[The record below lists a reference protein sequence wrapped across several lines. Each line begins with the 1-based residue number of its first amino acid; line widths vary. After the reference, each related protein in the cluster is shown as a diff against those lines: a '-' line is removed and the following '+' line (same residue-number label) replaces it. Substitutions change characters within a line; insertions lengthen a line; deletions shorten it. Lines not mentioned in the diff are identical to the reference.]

1 MLLLGQRPLTASDA
15 DHRLFAD
22 RSSELQRVLRA
33 LDLGLNAYVHGPPG
47 SGRTSFLRQ
56 VERGRPDAHY
66 VRLHG
71 FETLA
76 DRLDEA
82 ERAVTGRSVLERHR
96 PSPLAATL
104 KAFSTTEVKV
114 AADPLRHLR
123 EAAGPGGGEPRHV
136 VLVDDLGQKDCHEL
150 FGRLRDDLWELPIQW
165 VAAGSASSLDAP
177 ADTFFDAVVEL
188 LPFDHKGLREL
199 VRRRAASGTPE
210 EGRLLLSR
218 AEPVIESVAP
228 CTPRRALSVLR
239 ELYLSDDL
247 AEATRDLAN
256 LQSARASLKPTANK
270 LLDALIHHGPTY
282 AGDAELLAE
291 VGVTRSRV
299 VQLLA
304 ELEADGLV
312 IAQRA
317 GRRKL
322 FAVPAGRPMA
332 VDVVPEGRRGDEDR
346 RGATDES

>member
-1 MLLLGQRPLTASDA
+1 M
-15 DHRLFAD
+15 RL
-22 RSSELQRVLRA
+22 
-33 LDLGLNAYVHGPPG
+33 Y
-47 SGRTSFLRQ
+47 
-56 VERGRPDAHY
+56 
-66 VRLHG
+66 G
-71 FETLA
+71 FDTLS
-76 DRLDEA
+76 DRLDQVEL
-82 ERAVTGRSVLERHR
+82 AVTGVPLKRTGPSQLAQVL
-96 PSPLAATL
+96 
-104 KAFSTTEVKV
+104 KFGSTTETKIV
-114 AADPLRHLR
+114 ADPLRHLKKSV
-123 EAAGPGGGEPRHV
+123 GLFQGEPLHV
-136 VLVDDLGQKDCHEL
+136 VLVDDLDRKECHEL
-150 FGRLRDDLWELPIQW
+150 FGRLRDELWELQIQW
-165 VAAGSASSLDAP
+165 VVAGSSSLDPP
-177 ADTFFDAVVEL
+177 ADTFFDVVVEL
-188 LPFDHKGLREL
+188 VPFDHNGLEEL
-199 VRRRAASGTPE
+199 VRRRATSGTPE

-239 ELYLSDDL
+239 DLYLSDDL

-256 LQSARASLKPTANK
+256 LRSARESLKPTANK

-322 FAVPAGRPMA
+322 FAVPAGRPMP
-332 VDVVPEGRRGDEDR
+332 VDIVSEGQ
-346 RGATDES
+346 RGATDEL

>member
-1 MLLLGQRPLTASDA
+1 MLLLGQRPLTASEA

-22 RSSELQRVLRA
+22 RSSELQRVRRG

-47 SGRTSFLRQ
+47 SGRTSFQRQ
-56 VERGRPDAHY
+56 VERDRPEARY

-71 FETLA
+71 SETLA
-76 DRLDEA
+76 DRIDEI
-82 ERAVTGRSVLERHR
+82 ERAVTGSNALQRPR
-96 PSPLAATL
+96 PSPFAEVF
-104 KAFSTTEVKV
+104 KAVSTTEVKT
-114 AADPLRHLR
+114 AADPLRYLR
-123 EAAGPGGGEPRHV
+123 RAVGPIGGEPFHV
-136 VLVDDLGQKDCHEL
+136 VLVDDLDRKDCHEL
-150 FGRLRDDLWELPIQW
+150 FGRLRDGLWELPIQW
-165 VAAGSASSLDAP
+165 VVAGSASSLDPP

-188 LPFDHKGLREL
+188 PPFDHEGLQEL

-210 EGRLLLSR
+210 EGSLLLSR

-239 ELYLSDDL
+239 DLYLSDDV

-256 LQSARASLKPTANK
+256 LQSARASLKPTANR
-270 LLDALIHHGPTY
+270 LLDALIHYGPTY

-312 IAQRA
+312 TAQRA

-322 FAVPAGRPMA
+322 FTVPAGRPMP
-332 VDVVPEGRRGDEDR
+332 VDVVPEGRS
-346 RGATDES
+346 GATDGL

>member
-1 MLLLGQRPLTASDA
+1 MGQRPLTASDA
-15 DHRLFAD
+15 DHHLFAD
-22 RSSELQRVLRA
+22 RSSELRRVRRA
-33 LDLGLNAYVHGPPG
+33 LDLGLNAYVYGPRG

-56 VERGRPDAHY
+56 VEWDRPEARY
-66 VRLHG
+66 VRLQG
-71 FETLA
+71 VETLS
-76 DRLDEA
+76 DRLDEI
-82 ERAVTGRSVLERHR
+82 ERAVTGSSVLERHR
-96 PSPLAATL
+96 PSPLAE
-104 KAFSTTEVKV
+104 AFKSFSNTEVRM
-114 AADPLRHLR
+114 AADPLRYLR
-123 EAAGPGGGEPRHV
+123 EAIARISSESPHV
-136 VLVDDLGQKDCHEL
+136 VLVDDLDQKDCHEL
-150 FGRLRDDLWELPIQW
+150 FGRLRDELWELPIQW
-165 VAAGSASSLDAP
+165 VVAGSASSLDPP

-188 LPFDHKGLREL
+188 LLLDHEGLQEL
-199 VRRRAASGTPE
+199 VRRRAASGTPD
-210 EGRLLLSR
+210 EGSLLLSR

-282 AGDAELLAE
+282 AGDVELLAE

-312 IAQRA
+312 TAQRE

-322 FAVPAGRPMA
+322 FTVLAGRPA
-332 VDVVPEGRRGDEDR
+332 SIDVMPKGHG
-346 RGATDES
+346 GATDEP

>member
-15 DHRLFAD
+15 DHSLFAD
-22 RSSELQRVLRA
+22 RSSELQRVRRA

-56 VERGRPDAHY
+56 VERDRPEACY

-71 FETLA
+71 FETLE
-76 DRLDEA
+76 DRLDQV
-82 ERAVTGRSVLERHR
+82 ERAVTGSNVLERPR
-96 PSPLAATL
+96 PSPFAETF
-104 KAFSTTEVKV
+104 KAFATTEVK
-114 AADPLRHLR
+114 AAPDPFRNLRR
-123 EAAGPGGGEPRHV
+123 AVGPIGGEPFRV
-136 VLVDDLGQKDCHEL
+136 VLVDDLGHKECHEL
-150 FGRLRDDLWELPIQW
+150 FGRWRDGLWEMPIQW
-165 VAAGSASSLDAP
+165 VVAAGSASSLDPP

-188 LPFDHKGLREL
+188 LPFDHEGLQEL
-199 VRRRAASGTPE
+199 VRRRAASGTPG
-210 EGRLLLSR
+210 EGSLLFST

-239 ELYLSDDL
+239 DLYLSDDL
-247 AEATRDLAN
+247 AEATRNLAN
-256 LQSARASLKPTANK
+256 LQSARASLKPTANR

-282 AGDAELLAE
+282 AGDVELLAE

-322 FAVPAGRPMA
+322 FAVPAGRPMP
-332 VDVVPEGRRGDEDR
+332 VDVVSEGQ
-346 RGATDES
+346 RGATDEL

>member
-1 MLLLGQRPLTASDA
+1 MLLLGQRPLTASEA
-15 DHRLFAD
+15 DQNLFAD
-22 RSSELQRVLRA
+22 RSSELQRVRRA

-56 VERGRPDAHY
+56 VEHGWPKARY
-66 VRLHG
+66 VRLHA
-71 FETLA
+71 FETLE
-76 DRLDEA
+76 DRLDQV
-82 ERAVTGRSVLERHR
+82 ERAVTNSNVLERYR
-96 PSPLAATL
+96 PPPWTEGIKL
-104 KAFSTTEVKV
+104 FSNTEVKI
-114 AADPLRHLR
+114 APDPLRNLR
-123 EAAGPGGGEPRHV
+123 EAVERIGDDTRPV
-136 VLVDDLGQKDCHEL
+136 VLVDDLDHKECHEL
-150 FGRLRDDLWELPIQW
+150 FGRQRDGLWEMKIQW
-165 VAAGSASSLDAP
+165 VVAGSASPLDPP

-188 LPFDHKGLREL
+188 LPFDHEGLREL
-199 VRRRAASGTPE
+199 VRLRAASGTPD
-210 EGRLLLSR
+210 EGSLLLSR

-239 ELYLSDDL
+239 DLYLSDDL

-256 LQSARASLKPTANK
+256 LRLARASLKPTANK

-312 IAQRA
+312 TAQRA

-322 FAVPAGRPMA
+322 FAVPSGRPTS
-332 VDVVPEGRRGDEDR
+332 VDVVSKV
-346 RGATDES
+346 RGATDEP

>member
-15 DHRLFAD
+15 DQRLFAD
-22 RSSELQRVLRA
+22 RTSELQRVRRA

-56 VERGRPDAHY
+56 VERDRPEACY

-71 FETLA
+71 FETLE
-76 DRLDEA
+76 DRLDQV
-82 ERAVTGRSVLERHR
+82 ERAVTGSNVLERPR
-96 PSPLAATL
+96 SSPFAETF
-104 KAFSTTEVKV
+104 KAFATTEVK
-114 AADPLRHLR
+114 AAPDPFCNLRR
-123 EAAGPGGGEPRHV
+123 AVGPIGGEPFRV
-136 VLVDDLGQKDCHEL
+136 VLVDDLGHKECHEL
-150 FGRLRDDLWELPIQW
+150 FGRWRDGLWEMPIQW
-165 VAAGSASSLDAP
+165 VAAGSASSLDPP
-177 ADTFFDAVVEL
+177 ADTFFDAVVAL
-188 LPFDHKGLREL
+188 LPFDDEGLREL

-210 EGRLLLSR
+210 EGSLLMST
-218 AEPVIESVAP
+218 ADSVIESVAP

-239 ELYLSDDL
+239 DLYLSDDL

-322 FAVPAGRPMA
+322 FAVPAGRPMPVGA
-332 VDVVPEGRRGDEDR
+332 MPEDQ
-346 RGATDES
+346 RGAPDEP

>member
-15 DHRLFAD
+15 DHQLFAG
-22 RSSELQRVLRA
+22 RSSELQRVRRA
-33 LDLGLNAYVHGPPG
+33 LDLGLNAYINGPPG

-56 VERGRPDAHY
+56 VERGRPEARY
-66 VRLHG
+66 VRLNG

-76 DRLDEA
+76 DRLDQIQL
-82 ERAVTGRSVLERHR
+82 AVTGSNVLERRR
-96 PSPLAATL
+96 PSPIAETL
-104 KAFSTTEVKV
+104 KAFSTTEVKIV
-114 AADPLRHLR
+114 ADPLRFLR
-123 EAAGPGGGEPRHV
+123 RAVGPIGGEPFHV
-136 VLVDDLGQKDCHEL
+136 VLVDDLDRKECHEL
-150 FGRLRDDLWELPIQW
+150 FGRLRDGLWDLPIQW
-165 VAAGSASSLDAP
+165 VVAGSASSLDPP

-188 LPFDHKGLREL
+188 LPFDHEGLQEL
-199 VRRRAASGTPE
+199 VRRRAASGTPQE
-210 EGRLLLSR
+210 ASLLMSV
-218 AEPVIESVAP
+218 ADSVTETVAP

-239 ELYLSDDL
+239 DLYLSDDL
-247 AEATRDLAN
+247 AEATSQLAN

-270 LLDALIHHGPTY
+270 LLDALIHYGPTY

-322 FAVPAGRPMA
+322 FAVPAGRPMP
-332 VDVVPEGRRGDEDR
+332 VDVVPEGQ
-346 RGATDES
+346 RGATDEL

>member
-1 MLLLGQRPLTASDA
+1 MLLLGQRPLTASEA
-15 DHRLFAD
+15 DRHLFAD
-22 RSSELQRVLRA
+22 RSSELQRVRRA
-33 LDLGLNAYVHGPPG
+33 LDLGLNAYIHGPPG

-56 VERGRPDAHY
+56 VERGRPEARY

-71 FETLA
+71 FETLE
-76 DRLDEA
+76 DRLDQI
-82 ERAVTGRSVLERHR
+82 ERAVTNSNVLERHR
-96 PSPLAATL
+96 PPPWTEGIKL
-104 KAFSTTEVKV
+104 FSNTEVKI
-114 AADPLRHLR
+114 APDPLLNLR
-123 EAAGPGGGEPRHV
+123 RAVGPIGGEPFHV
-136 VLVDDLGQKDCHEL
+136 VLVDDLGHKDCHEL
-150 FGRLRDDLWELPIQW
+150 FGRLRDALWELPIQW
-165 VAAGSASSLDAP
+165 VVAGSASSLDSP

-188 LPFDHKGLREL
+188 LPFDHDGLREL

-239 ELYLSDDL
+239 DLYLSDDL

-312 IAQRA
+312 IAQRE

-322 FAVPAGRPMA
+322 FAVPAGRPMP
-332 VDVVPEGRRGDEDR
+332 VDVVPEGQ
-346 RGATDES
+346 RGATDEL

>member
-1 MLLLGQRPLTASDA
+1 MILLGQRPLTASDA
-15 DHRLFAD
+15 DYRLFAN
-22 RSSELQRVLRA
+22 RSSELQRVRRA

-56 VERGRPDAHY
+56 VEHGRPKARY

-71 FETLA
+71 FETLE
-76 DRLDEA
+76 DRLDQV
-82 ERAVTGRSVLERHR
+82 ERAVTGSNALERPR
-96 PSPLAATL
+96 PSLAAGMVRAL
-104 KAFSTTEVKV
+104 STTEVKIV
-114 AADPLRHLR
+114 ADRLRFLR
-123 EAAGPGGGEPRHV
+123 RTVGPIGGEPFHV
-136 VLVDDLGQKDCHEL
+136 VLVDDLDRKDCHEL
-150 FGRLRDDLWELPIQW
+150 FGRLRDGLWELPIQW
-165 VAAGSASSLDAP
+165 VVAGSASSLDPP
-177 ADTFFDAVVEL
+177 ADTFFDAVVGL
-188 LPFDHKGLREL
+188 LPFDHEGLQEL
-199 VRRRAASGTPE
+199 VRRRAASGTPQE
-210 EGRLLLSR
+210 ESLLMSV
-218 AEPVIESVAP
+218 ADSVTETVAP

-239 ELYLSDDL
+239 DLYLSDDL
-247 AEATRDLAN
+247 AEATSQLAN

-270 LLDALIHHGPTY
+270 LLDALIHYGPTY
-282 AGDAELLAE
+282 AGDVDLLAE

-322 FAVPAGRPMA
+322 FAVPAGRPMP
-332 VDVVPEGRRGDEDR
+332 VDVVPEGQ

>member
-1 MLLLGQRPLTASDA
+1 MLLLGQRPLTASEA
-15 DHRLFAD
+15 DKHLFAD
-22 RSSELQRVLRA
+22 RSSELQRVRRA

-56 VERGRPDAHY
+56 VERGRPEACY

-76 DRLDEA
+76 DRLDGI
-82 ERAVTGRSVLERHR
+82 ERAVTGRSGLERHR
-96 PSPLAATL
+96 PSPLGETF
-104 KAFSTTEVKV
+104 KAFSTTEVKI

-123 EAAGPGGGEPRHV
+123 KAVGPGGGVARHV
-136 VLVDDLGQKDCHEL
+136 VLVDDLERKDCHEL
-150 FGRLRDDLWELPIQW
+150 FGRLRDVLWELPIQW
-165 VAAGSASSLDAP
+165 VVAGSSPSLDPP
-177 ADTFFDAVVEL
+177 ADTFFDAVVAL
-188 LPFDHKGLREL
+188 LPFDHEGLREL
-199 VRRRAASGTPE
+199 VRLRAASGTPE

-239 ELYLSDDL
+239 DLYLSDDL

-270 LLDALIHHGPTY
+270 LLDALIHYGPTH
-282 AGDAELLAE
+282 AGDAQLLEE

-304 ELEADGLV
+304 ELEAESLV
-312 IAQRA
+312 TAQRE

-322 FAVPAGRPMA
+322 FAVSAGRHMA
-332 VDVVPEGRRGDEDR
+332 VDDVSEARP
-346 RGATDES
+346 GATDEP

>member
-15 DHRLFAD
+15 DHHLFAN
-22 RSSELQRVLRA
+22 RSSELQRVRRG

-56 VERGRPDAHY
+56 VEHGRPKARY

-76 DRLDEA
+76 DRLDGI
-82 ERAVTGRSVLERHR
+82 ERAVTGSNSLERHR
-96 PSPLAATL
+96 PDPFSAAFR
-104 KAFSTTEVKV
+104 AWSTTEVKV

-123 EAAGPGGGEPRHV
+123 KAAGPGGAEPRHV
-136 VLVDDLGQKDCHEL
+136 VLVDDLDRKDCHEL
-150 FGRLRDDLWELPIQW
+150 FGRLRDGLWELPIQW
-165 VAAGSASSLDAP
+165 VVAGSASSLDPP

-188 LPFDHKGLREL
+188 LPFDHEGLQEL
-199 VRRRAASGTPE
+199 VRRRAASGTPD
-210 EGRLLLSR
+210 EGSLLLSR

-239 ELYLSDDL
+239 DLYLSDDL

-256 LQSARASLKPTANK
+256 LRLARASLKPTANK

-304 ELEADGLV
+304 ELEADGFV
-312 IAQRA
+312 IAQRV

-322 FAVPAGRPMA
+322 FAVPSGRPTS
-332 VDVVPEGRRGDEDR
+332 VDVVSKV
-346 RGATDES
+346 RGATDEP

>member
-15 DHRLFAD
+15 DQRLFAD
-22 RSSELQRVLRA
+22 RTSELQRVRRA

-56 VERGRPDAHY
+56 VERDRPEACY
-66 VRLHG
+66 VRLYG
-71 FETLA
+71 FETLE
-76 DRLDEA
+76 DRLDQV
-82 ERAVTGRSVLERHR
+82 ERAVTGSNVLERPR
-96 PSPLAATL
+96 PSPFAF
-104 KAFSTTEVKV
+104 KAFATTEVK
-114 AADPLRHLR
+114 AAPDPFRNLRR
-123 EAAGPGGGEPRHV
+123 AVGPIGGEPFRV
-136 VLVDDLGQKDCHEL
+136 VLVDDLGHKECHEL
-150 FGRLRDDLWELPIQW
+150 FGRWRDGLWEMPIQW
-165 VAAGSASSLDAP
+165 VAAGSASSLDPP
-177 ADTFFDAVVEL
+177 ADTFFDAVVAL
-188 LPFDHKGLREL
+188 LPFDDEGLREL

-210 EGRLLLSR
+210 EGSLLMSR
-218 AEPVIESVAP
+218 ADSVIESVAP

-239 ELYLSDDL
+239 DLYLSDDL

-312 IAQRA
+312 IVQRE

-322 FAVPAGRPMA
+322 FAVPAGLPIPVGA
-332 VDVVPEGRRGDEDR
+332 VPEDQ
-346 RGATDES
+346 RGAPDEP

>member
-15 DHRLFAD
+15 DHQLFAD
-22 RSSELQRVLRA
+22 RSSELQRVRRA
-33 LDLGLNAYVHGPPG
+33 LDLGLNAYIHGPPG

-56 VERGRPDAHY
+56 VERDRPEARY

-76 DRLDEA
+76 DRLDQIQL
-82 ERAVTGRSVLERHR
+82 AVTGSNVLERHR
-96 PSPLAATL
+96 PSPWMEGIKL
-104 KAFSTTEVKV
+104 FSNTEVKIV
-114 AADPLRHLR
+114 ADPLRFLR
-123 EAAGPGGGEPRHV
+123 RAVGPIGDEPFHV
-136 VLVDDLGQKDCHEL
+136 VLADDLDRKDCHEL
-150 FGRLRDDLWELPIQW
+150 FGRLRDGLWELPIQW
-165 VAAGSASSLDAP
+165 VVAGSASSLDPP

-188 LPFDHKGLREL
+188 LPFDHEDLQEL
-199 VRRRAASGTPE
+199 VRRRAASGTPD
-210 EGRLLLSR
+210 EGSLLLST

-239 ELYLSDDL
+239 DLYLSDDL
-247 AEATRDLAN
+247 AEATRDLAS

-322 FAVPAGRPMA
+322 FAVPSGRPTS
-332 VDVVPEGRRGDEDR
+332 VDVVSKVC
-346 RGATDES
+346 GATDEP

>member
-15 DHRLFAD
+15 DQRLFAD
-22 RSSELQRVLRA
+22 RTSELQRVRRA

-56 VERGRPDAHY
+56 VERDRPEACY

-71 FETLA
+71 FETLE
-76 DRLDEA
+76 DRLDQV
-82 ERAVTGRSVLERHR
+82 ERAVTRSNVLERPR
-96 PSPLAATL
+96 PSPFAETF
-104 KAFSTTEVKV
+104 KAFATTEVK
-114 AADPLRHLR
+114 AAPDPFRNLRR
-123 EAAGPGGGEPRHV
+123 AVGPIGGEPFRV
-136 VLVDDLGQKDCHEL
+136 VLVDDLGHKECHEL
-150 FGRLRDDLWELPIQW
+150 FGRWRDGLWEMPIQW
-165 VAAGSASSLDAP
+165 VAAGSASSLDPP
-177 ADTFFDAVVEL
+177 ADTFFDAVVAL
-188 LPFDHKGLREL
+188 LLFDDEGLREL
-199 VRRRAASGTPE
+199 VRRRAATGTPE
-210 EGRLLLSR
+210 EGSLLMSR
-218 AEPVIESVAP
+218 ADSVIESVAP

-239 ELYLSDDL
+239 DLYLSDDL

-256 LQSARASLKPTANK
+256 LQSARTSLKPTANK

-312 IAQRA
+312 IAQRE

-322 FAVPAGRPMA
+322 FAVPAGLPMPVGA
-332 VDVVPEGRRGDEDR
+332 MPEDQ
-346 RGATDES
+346 RGAPDEL

>member
-1 MLLLGQRPLTASDA
+1 MLLLSQRPLTASDA
-15 DHRLFAD
+15 DHQLFAD
-22 RSSELQRVLRA
+22 RSSELHRVRRA

-47 SGRTSFLRQ
+47 SGRTSFLQQ
-56 VERGRPDAHY
+56 VERGRPEARY
-66 VRLHG
+66 VRLNG
-71 FETLA
+71 SETLA
-76 DRLDEA
+76 DRLDQIEL
-82 ERAVTGRSVLERHR
+82 AVTGSNVLERRR
-96 PSPLAATL
+96 PSPFAETL
-104 KAFSTTEVKV
+104 KAFSTTEVKIV
-114 AADPLRHLR
+114 ADPLRFLR
-123 EAAGPGGGEPRHV
+123 RAVGPIGGEPFHV
-136 VLVDDLGQKDCHEL
+136 VLVDDLDRKACHEL
-150 FGRLRDDLWELPIQW
+150 FARLRDGLWDLPIQW
-165 VAAGSASSLDAP
+165 VVAGSASSLDPP

-188 LPFDHKGLREL
+188 LPFDHEGLRDF
-199 VRRRAASGTPE
+199 VRLRATSGTPE

-239 ELYLSDDL
+239 DLYLSDDL
-247 AEATRDLAN
+247 AEATSQLAK
-256 LQSARASLKPTANK
+256 LQSARASLKPTANR

-332 VDVVPEGRRGDEDR
+332 VDVVPEGRRGT
-346 RGATDES
+346 TDES